1 MQIPRKYWQKSLL
14 YWLRE
19 TDPNYLRGLL
29 FMSLRRNYYSS
40 GGLKK
45 KEEKGEGSLHQGPEL
60 THSSGQREGKD

>member
-1 MQIPRKYWQKSLL
+1 
-14 YWLRE
+14 
-19 TDPNYLRGLL
+19 
-29 FMSLRRNYYSS
+29 MSLRRNYYSS